1 MKRKIGCTPE
11 KWTKKKKEEENFHE
25 NEQSKGGKTKV
36 VLSIMPC
43 DATYICQDNED
54 RHLKQWWSDGHEVE
68 LWQTNKWAKQLQINK
83 GCKAKKQHS
92 VEAKKQRSV

>member
-1 MKRKIGCTPE
+1 MY
-11 KWTKKKKEEENFHE
+11 
-25 NEQSKGGKTKV
+25 V
-36 VLSIMPC
+36 
-43 DATYICQDNED
+43 CQDNED
-54 RHLKQWWSDGHEVE
+54 RHLTQWWSDGHEVE